1 MTGEILGSGPEL
13 RPAESPAESAVL
25 IFDAHSGDFGDR
37 LFVANT
43 GGIFS
48 DGSVITRGES
58 ILGAIDPIDNGEDGA
73 PLRIVLD
80 PGAGREA
87 IEALSAAVRFESISD
102 DLASGTVITTVK
114 VFGAGAAGAED
125 GREIDIPVP
134 VQAFVASYGEAL
146 AEDILAEGLGA
157 GLGDEGAL
165 AGTFQFQSEHLL
177 QSTETGTTNT
187 VIHGFTLG
195 EGGNVLD
202 LGSILKEGNYGDGSL
217 EGYVELDDSSGTH
230 TVLRVDIFG
239 AGNFVDLA
247 IIEGAIGLGSADNLL
262 NSGNLIV

>member
-1 MTGEILGSGPEL
+1 MTGERLDSGPEL
-13 RPAESPAESAVL
+13 RPAESAVL

-43 GGIFS
+43 GAIFS
-48 DGSVITRGES
+48 DGSVITRGGS
-58 ILGAIDPIDNGEDGA
+58 SLGAIDPIDNGEDGA
-73 PLRIVLD
+73 ALRIVLD
-80 PGAGREA
+80 PGASREA

-102 DLASGTVITTVK
+102 DLTSGTVITTVK
-114 VFGAGAAGAED
+114 VFGAGAAGAEG

-134 VQAFVASYGEAL
+134 VQAFEASYGEAL

-157 GLGDEGAL
+157 GLGDEGGL

-195 EGGNVLD
+195 EGGNILD
-202 LGSILKEGNYGDGSL
+202 LGSILKDGNYGGGSL
-217 EGYVELDDSSGTH
+217 DGFVDLDDSSGTY
-230 TVLRVDIFG
+230 TVLRVDVSG
-239 AGNFVDLA
+239 AGNFTDLA

-262 NSGNLIV
+262 DSGNLTV